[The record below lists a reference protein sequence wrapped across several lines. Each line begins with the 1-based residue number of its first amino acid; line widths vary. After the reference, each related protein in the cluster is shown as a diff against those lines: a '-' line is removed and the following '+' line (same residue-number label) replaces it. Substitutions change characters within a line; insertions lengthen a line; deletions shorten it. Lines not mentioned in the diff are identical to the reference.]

1 MCLVNLLV
9 CLIELI
15 YIIYIMKKLEIT
27 DKDIINYIKTKKDK
41 RKVGK

>member
-9 CLIELI
+9 CLVELI

-27 DKDIINYIKTKKDK
+27 DKEIINYLKTKKNK
-41 RKVGK
+41 ERE